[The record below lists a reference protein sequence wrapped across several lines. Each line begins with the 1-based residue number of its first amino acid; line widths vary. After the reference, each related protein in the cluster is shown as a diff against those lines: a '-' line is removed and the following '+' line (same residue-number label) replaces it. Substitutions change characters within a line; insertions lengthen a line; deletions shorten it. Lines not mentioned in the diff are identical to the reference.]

1 MAEDALVL
9 FLESRGYQ
17 LRFRQGE
24 WFECLIAGEG
34 GSYLGRGLDRRAA
47 LDAAVACLCPT
58 PLARRLLDE
67 ALGQRVAAPAPA
79 PARPLE
85 VSDVLTPPSGIP
97 ASVAEPA
104 APLALVLPRAA
115 TPKPSAPGA
124 EAQAIPDPRV
134 AGDPDR
140 SLEALD
146 VLIDRVR
153 DSREELGLCSPER
166 QRLAM
171 LAFIS
176 EARSHADAFPEDLRI
191 RDRVG
196 SISRQLTE
204 VGKTFWPGSVTALQ
218 LHMQP
223 RDLPRHLLGGTATS
237 WYRAAELAEQS
248 LRAKELEDER
258 RGYDGY
264 GWADERQLYPSPAHP
279 AELLAELCADI
290 ERLSGRLA
298 THAAPQDQ
306 NLRPDA
312 PTFLRWVRTLRWL
325 RGAGVDPD
333 VWARLAG
340 RLRWWAFR
348 REPALGAAAR
358 ELEASFAP
366 TTVWA
371 VVMGQDPSQAEPRAA
386 NGTTDAIASH
396 YVSGGAI
403 AALNVSGGISNGH
416 GLALAGNGGALP
428 GGPLGRVRTATQG
441 KRSVFVSNR
450 RDPELT
456 DHLKEAFG
464 FASIECRIAE
474 PRRAQALGEAIEEG
488 QFDLVLAATGFQLQ
502 SLDHLLVKACKTAG
516 VTYVR
521 VNRGDPL
528 ACLRALLRDLDG
540 RI

>member
-1 MAEDALVL
+1 MAEDALVF

-47 LDAAVACLCPT
+47 LEAAVASLCPT

-67 ALGQRVAAPAPA
+67 ALGQRPASA
-79 PARPLE
+79 VSTRPLE
-85 VSDVLTPPSGIP
+85 VSDVLVAPSGIP
-97 ASVAEPA
+97 AVAEPAAPA
-104 APLALVLPRAA
+104 APLALVLPRAP
-115 TPKPSAPGA
+115 TPKPAAPGPEGA
-124 EAQAIPDPRV
+124 SIPDPRV

-171 LAFIS
+171 LAFIC

-264 GWADERQLYPSPAHP
+264 GWADERQLLPSPAHP
-279 AELLAELCADI
+279 AELLAELSAEV

-312 PTFLRWVRTLRWL
+312 PTYLRWVRTLRWL
-325 RGAGVDPD
+325 RGTDVDPD

-371 VVMGQDPSQAEPRAA
+371 TVMGQDSSQAEARAA
-386 NGTTDAIASH
+386 NGTTDARSF
-396 YVSGGAI
+396 
-403 AALNVSGGISNGH
+403 SNGH
-416 GLALAGNGGALP
+416 GLVLAENGGVLP

-456 DHLKEAFG
+456 DLLKEAFG